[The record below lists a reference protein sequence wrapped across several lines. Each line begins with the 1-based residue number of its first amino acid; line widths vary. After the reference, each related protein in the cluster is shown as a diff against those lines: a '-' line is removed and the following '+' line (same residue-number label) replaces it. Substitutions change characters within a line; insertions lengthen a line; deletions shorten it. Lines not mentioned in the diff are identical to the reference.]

1 MVCFVR
7 NIELICRV
15 WFCHTIYWNS
25 LPSAIWCVR
34 LFMCLSRT
42 RSHVFTLAFTS
53 KKFSIC
59 PFALCCARHIY
70 RRWICRSNQRTQF
83 HGTQCKAHTAEPSR
97 AENVKLC
104 AGLLILSQFGCSC
117 CRCLRRPFILLQ
129 NCKSKL
135 HLLVKRQNIDCV
147 YTNLIRF
154 HQSFRVCYLFRWF
167 AVWILS
173 KFSFHFEMVCA
184 VCSSRFSNRT
194 WFFGGFVL
202 KMPTFTR
209 IYIYLQLCSVQHM
222 LLSFSGGETVSAF
235 SFILC
240 ITNFIHFVC
249 ILDTCRNEGMQLI
262 RWNLN
267 RNGIEPFVCS

>member
-1 MVCFVR
+1 MFSHSHSLQR
-7 NIELICRV
+7 N
-15 WFCHTIYWNS
+15 S
-25 LPSAIWCVR
+25 
-34 LFMCLSRT
+34 
-42 RSHVFTLAFTS
+42 
-53 KKFSIC
+53 
-59 PFALCCARHIY
+59 PFAHSLCIV
-70 RRWICRSNQRTQF
+70 
-83 HGTQCKAHTAEPSR
+83 HGTFIGVEFADRINELNFMVHNVKHIQPSR

-154 HQSFRVCYLFRWF
+154 HQSFRVCYSFRWLVGLLCGF
-167 AVWILS
+167 FRNSRFILRW
-173 KFSFHFEMVCA
+173 FVLCVHRDFRIVHDFLVVSFWKCQHLRESIFI
-184 VCSSRFSNRT
+184 CSSA
-194 WFFGGFVL
+194 
-202 KMPTFTR
+202 
-209 IYIYLQLCSVQHM
+209 LCSICCCH
-222 LLSFSGGETVSAF
+222 FGRGETVSAF

>member
-1 MVCFVR
+1 MFSHSHSLQR
-7 NIELICRV
+7 N
-15 WFCHTIYWNS
+15 S
-25 LPSAIWCVR
+25 
-34 LFMCLSRT
+34 
-42 RSHVFTLAFTS
+42 
-53 KKFSIC
+53 
-59 PFALCCARHIY
+59 PFAHSLCIAHGAFIGVEFADRINELNFMVHNVKHI
-70 RRWICRSNQRTQF
+70 Q
-83 HGTQCKAHTAEPSR
+83 PSW

-117 CRCLRRPFILLQ
+117 CRRRRPFILLQ

-222 LLSFSGGETVSAF
+222 LLSFWSGGNGFRLFIYIMHYEF
-235 SFILC
+235 YSFRLHFRYMPEWRHAVDQMKFKPKWHWAIC
-240 ITNFIHFVC
+240 MFIA
-249 ILDTCRNEGMQLI
+249 
-262 RWNLN
+262 NL
-267 RNGIEPFVCS
+267 